1 MNFKKLFL
9 IIIFISIFLSLSSI
23 YASENITPTTNEFEE
38 VLLPDE
44 DTNELYENTQ
54 NLSKNEEFNNI
65 NEINTNKNDKLS
77 QYNDNE
83 KLGGN
88 LIKTQISVSNY
99 GVTLNPTSKSF
110 YISNLNAKVQTTS
123 GKSISTGGVY
133 FEIYK
138 NSYDKIKTY
147 EVEVEKGVAKYTHK
161 IEATLSPNKYTCK
174 AYYLDRTQ
182 KYDSSSCTFYL
193 TVRTKTELTVND
205 VMCNI
210 GNSVTI
216 SSSLK
221 SGIGSQATKYG
232 NVIYTI
238 NSQRYI
244 TTGSLTL
251 NMYTAGKIKCT
262 AQYIGTSYYLNSTEK
277 TFYITVKDITNIVY
291 SLESTKILA
300 GDKINLNYKVID
312 STGNTVSNGIV
323 KITQPT
329 PKLISTA
336 YYDSLQSYRTYGQ
349 ASITAPDMPGE
360 YTYGIYYSNKNTDFQ
375 NSAKGF
381 TVFIYSTSK
390 ISSSLIKSN
399 VGKTKD
405 IELTVKDHLGKNI
418 DEGIVKS
425 EINGKTYSANV
436 KNGKA
441 VLKNVKMPLKPNTYQ
456 YTVTYSTSTGF
467 YTNSNCI
474 IKILCSHES
483 KIKVKSITGRAG
495 KKVKLTATVKDGLGN
510 KIKKG
515 TIKFKINGKTYKAK
529 VKNGKATKKIKIPKA
544 KVSNEITKKSGNICK
559 ITTYYKTIY
568 SCKALFG
575 GYKQYPK
582 GSSNFKVTSKKKPI
596 TKKYI
601 IKTSNKKKASSKSKS
616 KNIDADIFLRQDY
629 YTFWFNYNGHTL
641 GNMPVTYK
649 IYTGSTYKEYQSQ
662 TDYLG
667 FVDIYHISKGKHK
680 IYVEGHYLLD
690 SKSYKST
697 FTVYRG

>member
-390 ISSSLIKSN
+390 ISSSR
-399 VGKTKD
+399 
-405 IELTVKDHLGKNI
+405 
-418 DEGIVKS
+418 
-425 EINGKTYSANV
+425 
-436 KNGKA
+436 
-441 VLKNVKMPLKPNTYQ
+441 Q
-456 YTVTYSTSTGF
+456 
-467 YTNSNCI
+467 
-474 IKILCSHES
+474 
-483 KIKVKSITGRAG
+483 
-495 KKVKLTATVKDGLGN
+495 
-510 KIKKG
+510 
-515 TIKFKINGKTYKAK
+515 
-529 VKNGKATKKIKIPKA
+529 
-544 KVSNEITKKSGNICK
+544 
-559 ITTYYKTIY
+559 
-568 SCKALFG
+568 
-575 GYKQYPK
+575 
-582 GSSNFKVTSKKKPI
+582 
-596 TKKYI
+596 KY
-601 IKTSNKKKASSKSKS
+601 
-616 KNIDADIFLRQDY
+616 
-629 YTFWFNYNGHTL
+629 
-641 GNMPVTYK
+641 
-649 IYTGSTYKEYQSQ
+649 
-662 TDYLG
+662 
-667 FVDIYHISKGKHK
+667 
-680 IYVEGHYLLD
+680 
-690 SKSYKST
+690 
-697 FTVYRG
+697 